1 MFTPERMDFVQV
13 LFPQNQLQDVAR
25 ALVKEGYLQL
35 VDAAA
40 AESWADRL
48 PAPTGVVNSLARQRA
63 EMVKHI
69 VDTLGITP
77 ECTYS
82 NSIPD
87 VYDEVMPRFESI
99 EKKVSALSTKL
110 NGIGKQIEDKRA
122 LLESSIQ
129 ISAPGSIP
137 LSKESG
143 NFVSYMYLRVQNQEY
158 TGFMSG
164 IEDIPNTMVPLF
176 ENRKERGILL
186 VILKKDKEA
195 VQAVMQNFSVTDIS
209 AQERGK
215 MMPEDVAEAV
225 ISDLVGL
232 ELEKTD
238 VSSRLNEIRS
248 REKDFLCSLLYACR
262 YDELCSTIVNRFRKT
277 ETTFLVTG
285 WIPTVKRAS
294 FESAVL
300 SAARNRCVISFTHA
314 EDVDSVRSGT
324 VDVPVEVNNPGF
336 FKPFEVITKTFGTP
350 SYTSIDPTPA
360 LALSFLFMFGLMF
373 GDVGHGAVLALT
385 GLLLRLKS
393 QRMSMKNAGFL
404 LLYAGCASMVFGVL
418 FGSIF
423 GIENWIR
430 PLWLRPMESIND
442 LFAVAIYFGIGMIS
456 LAIVFNI
463 INGIREKNISAIFFD
478 KAGLLAGILYWCAL
492 AVAMRVLSKEPMPE
506 LPFIIPLLMAVSAFL
521 ILVHEPVVQL
531 VKGKKKLFPQGVTT
545 GIMGGVIEV
554 LEISLG
560 FLANTVSFIRI
571 AAFGLAHAG
580 LFMAIFSLSDA
591 VHHVAGGAV
600 SVLVLVFGNLGIICL
615 EGLVVSIQAVRLEFY
630 EFFSRFFRESAVVYK
645 PLNQEIQP

>member
-164 IEDIPNTMVPLF
+164 IADIPNTMVPLF